1 VAAPVIDMGE
11 FDLIKRYFDRPE
23 LRPGP
28 VMALGP
34 GDDCA
39 LLQVP
44 FKHQLSVSSD
54 TFVSGVHFFADMAAS
69 QIAQRCLAASVSDL
83 AAMGATP
90 AWFNLCLTMPS
101 ADESWVDSFSQ
112 GLAAQAKYCA
122 ISLAGGD
129 TTKGPLSIS
138 IHAMGWVPI
147 GQAIT
152 RSGAQIGDVI
162 MVSGSLG
169 DSAAGLQIM
178 QHQRDAVDAL
188 SQRFWNPT
196 PRIAL
201 GQWLRSK
208 ATACLDVSD
217 GLVQDLGHIL
227 TASGCGADLQL
238 QDLPLSTE
246 LQTYA
251 TLSQAHNYALNGGED
266 FELCFTLPPLL
277 LSQAQAY
284 SQLQKLPLTA
294 IGCVSAE
301 LGCRIWNGDKGL
313 FTPPQGYQH
322 F

>member
-1 VAAPVIDMGE
+1 MGE

-23 LRPGP
+23 LRPGLA
-28 VMALGP
+28 MALGP

-39 LLQVP
+39 LLQIP
-44 FKHQLSVSSD
+44 FKHQLAISSD
-54 TFVSGVHFFADMAAS
+54 TFVSGVHFFADMAAN

-101 ADESWVDSFSQ
+101 ANTLWVNSFSE
-112 GLAAQAKYCA
+112 GLAAQAQSCA

-129 TTKGPLSIS
+129 TTQGPLSIS
-138 IHAMGWVPI
+138 IHAMGYVPV

-169 DSAAGLQIM
+169 DSAAGLQVM
-178 QHQRDAVDAL
+178 QGQRNAADPL
-188 SQRFWNPT
+188 SKRFWNPT

-201 GQWLRSK
+201 GQWLRGK
-208 ATACLDVSD
+208 ATACLDISD

-227 TASGCGADLQL
+227 TASGCGADLHMQH
-238 QDLPLSTE
+238 LPLSDE
-246 LQTYA
+246 LLA
-251 TLSQAHNYALNGGED
+251 HVSASQARDYALNGGED
-266 FELCFTLPPLL
+266 FELCFTLPAYLIDE
-277 LSQAQAY
+277 AKAY
-284 SQLQKLPLTA
+284 SKSQSLPLTA
-294 IGCVSAE
+294 IGHTSAE
-301 LGCRIWNGDKGL
+301 LGCRVWHGDQGP

>member
-1 VAAPVIDMGE
+1 MAAQVIDIGE
-11 FDLIKRYFDRPE
+11 FDLIKRYFDRQE

-44 FKHQLSVSSD
+44 FKHHLSVSSD

-112 GLAAQAKYCA
+112 GLAVQAKHCD

-178 QHQRDAVDAL
+178 QHQRDAVDTL

-201 GQWLRSK
+201 GQWLRNK

-246 LQTYA
+246 LQAYA

-266 FELCFTLPPLL
+266 FELCFTLPPHLVI
-277 LSQAQAY
+277 QAKAY
-284 SQLQKLPLTA
+284 SQLQNLPLTA

-301 LGCRIWNGDKGL
+301 LGCRIWNGGKGL

>member
-1 VAAPVIDMGE
+1 VTAPVVAMGE

-28 VMALGP
+28 SMALGP

-44 FKHQLSVSSD
+44 FKHELALSSD

-90 AWFNLCLTMPS
+90 AWFNLCLTIPS
-101 ADESWVDSFSQ
+101 ADEAWVSSFSQ
-112 GLAAQAKYCA
+112 GLAVQAQACA

-138 IHAMGWVPI
+138 IHAMGWVPV
-147 GQAIT
+147 GQAIK
-152 RSGAQIGDVI
+152 RSGALVGDVI

-169 DSAAGLQIM
+169 DSAAGLQVM
-178 QHQRDAVDAL
+178 GQQRDALGTL

-201 GQWLRSK
+201 GQWLRNK
-208 ATACLDVSD
+208 ATACLDISD

-227 TASGCGADLQL
+227 SASGCGADLQL
-238 QDLPLSTE
+238 HDLPLSAE
-246 LQTYA
+246 LKA
-251 TLSQAHNYALNGGED
+251 HVLLDQARDYALNGGED
-266 FELCFTLPPLL
+266 FELCFTLPSHLVA
-277 LSQAQAY
+277 QAQTYA
-284 SQLQKLPLTA
+284 QLQKLPLTA
-294 IGCVSAE
+294 IGRTSGE
-301 LGCRIWNGDKGL
+301 LGCRIWDGDKGL

>member
-1 VAAPVIDMGE
+1 MTIIGE

-28 VMALGP
+28 AMALGP

-39 LLQVP
+39 LLQLP
-44 FKHQLSVSSD
+44 PNHQLCVSSD
-54 TFVSGVHFFADMAAS
+54 TFVSGVHFFADMSAS

-101 ADESWVDSFSQ
+101 ADAPWMDSFSQ
-112 GLAAQAKYCA
+112 GLAAKAGACM

-129 TTKGPLSIS
+129 TTCGPLTIS
-138 IHAMGWVPI
+138 IHAMGWVPV

-152 RSGAQIGDVI
+152 RSGAKIGNVI

-169 DSAAGLQIM
+169 DSAGGLTIM
-178 QHQRDAVDAL
+178 QQQRDASDLL
-188 SQRFWNPT
+188 SQRFYNPT
-196 PRIAL
+196 PRIDL
-201 GQWLRSK
+201 GHWLRGK

-227 TASGCGADLQL
+227 KASGCGADLNL
-238 QDLPLSTE
+238 ADLPLSGA
-246 LQTYA
+246 LRA
-251 TLSQAHNYALNGGED
+251 HVPLNQAQDYALNGGED
-266 FELCFTLPPLL
+266 FELCFTLPAELVNE
-277 LSQAQAY
+277 AQAY
-284 SQLQKLPLTA
+284 AAAQNLPLTV
-294 IGCVSAE
+294 IGRITDT
-301 LGCRIWNGDKGL
+301 LGCRIWNSNGSL
-313 FTPPQGYQH
+313 YTAPQGYQH

>member
-1 VAAPVIDMGE
+1 MGE
-11 FDLIKRYFDRPE
+11 FDLIKRFFDIPE

-28 VMALGP
+28 TMALGP

-44 FKHQLSVSSD
+44 FKHELAVSSD

-101 ADESWVDSFSQ
+101 ADEAWVRSFSQ
-112 GLAAQAKYCA
+112 GLAAQAQACA

-138 IHAMGWVPI
+138 IHVMGWVPL

-152 RSGAQIGDVI
+152 RSGAGIGDVI

-169 DSAAGLQIM
+169 DSAAGLQLM
-178 QHQRDAVDAL
+178 QHQRDAADDL
-188 SQRFWNPT
+188 SKRFWNPT

-201 GQWLRSK
+201 GQWLRNK

-227 TASGCGADLQL
+227 SASGCGADLQL
-238 QDLPLSTE
+238 HDLPLSVE
-246 LQTYA
+246 LTSHVS
-251 TLSQAHNYALNGGED
+251 LIQARDYALNGGED
-266 FELCFTLPPLL
+266 FELCFTLPSHLVT
-277 LSQAQAY
+277 QAQAY
-284 SQLQKLPLTA
+284 SKLKNLPLTA
-294 IGCVSAE
+294 IGHTSTT
-301 LGCRIWNGDKGL
+301 LGCRIWAGDKGL
-313 FTPPQGYQH
+313 FVPPKGYQH

>member
-1 VAAPVIDMGE
+1 MNAMGE

-28 VMALGP
+28 AMALGP

-44 FKHQLSVSSD
+44 FKHQLAVSSD
-54 TFVSGVHFFADMAAS
+54 TFVAGVHFFADMAAH

-90 AWFNLCLTMPS
+90 AWFNLCLTMPN
-101 ADESWVDSFSQ
+101 ANAAWVEGFSE
-112 GLAAQAKYCA
+112 GLAAQAQACG

-129 TTKGPLSIS
+129 TTQGALSIS

-147 GQAIT
+147 GQAMT

-169 DSAAGLQIM
+169 DSAAGLQVM
-178 QHQRDAVDAL
+178 QHHREAICEL

-201 GQWLRSK
+201 GQWLRNK
-208 ATACLDVSD
+208 ATACLDISD

-227 TASGCGADLQL
+227 AASGCGADLQL
-238 QDLPLSTE
+238 QDIPLSSA
-246 LQTYA
+246 LQAYT
-251 TLSQAHNYALNGGED
+251 TQSQARDYALNGGED
-266 FELCFTLPPLL
+266 FELCFTLPAHLVGA
-277 LSQAQAY
+277 AQAY
-284 SQLQKLPLTA
+284 SHSHNLALTA
-294 IGCVSAE
+294 IGHTSAE
-301 LGCRIWNGDKGL
+301 LGCRVWHGDQGL
-313 FTPPQGYQH
+313 VTAPQGYQH

>member
-1 VAAPVIDMGE
+1 MGE

-23 LRPGP
+23 LRPGSA
-28 VMALGP
+28 MALGP

-44 FKHQLSVSSD
+44 FKHQLAVSSD
-54 TFVSGVHFFADMAAS
+54 TFVSGVHFFADMPAN

-101 ADESWVDSFSQ
+101 ADAAWVDSFSQ
-112 GLAAQAKYCA
+112 GLTVQAQACA

-129 TTKGPLSIS
+129 TTQGPLSIS
-138 IHAMGWVPI
+138 IHAMGWVPV

-178 QHQRDAVDAL
+178 QRQHGASDTL
-188 SQRFWNPT
+188 SNRFWNPT

-201 GQWLRSK
+201 GQWLRNK
-208 ATACLDVSD
+208 ATACLDISD

-227 TASGCGADLQL
+227 TASNCGADLQL
-238 QDLPLSTE
+238 QDLPLSAE
-246 LQTYA
+246 LQSHVSQ
-251 TLSQAHNYALNGGED
+251 SQARDYALNGGED
-266 FELCFTLPPLL
+266 FELCFTLPVHLIAP
-277 LSQAQAY
+277 AQAFAQ
-284 SQLQKLPLTA
+284 SQDLPLTA
-294 IGCVSAE
+294 IGRTSAK
-301 LGCRIWNGDKGL
+301 LGCRIWHGDGGL
-313 FTPPQGYQH
+313 FTAPQGYQH

>member
-1 VAAPVIDMGE
+1 MGE
-11 FDLIKRYFDRPE
+11 FDLIKLYFDRPE
-23 LRPGP
+23 LRPGAG
-28 VMALGP
+28 MALGP

-44 FKHQLSVSSD
+44 LKHQLAVTSD
-54 TFVSGVHFFADMAAS
+54 TFVAGVHFFADMAAD
-69 QIAQRCLAASVSDL
+69 QIAQRSLAASVSDL

-101 ADESWVDSFSQ
+101 ADAVWVSCFSE
-112 GLAAQAKYCA
+112 GLATQAQACA

-129 TTKGPLSIS
+129 TTHGPLCIS

-152 RSGAQIGDVI
+152 RGGAQVDDVI

-178 QHQRDAVDAL
+178 QQKGDVLHTL

-196 PRIAL
+196 PRIGL
-201 GQWLRSK
+201 GQWLRNK
-208 ATACLDVSD
+208 ATACLDISD

-227 TASGCGADLQL
+227 AASGCGADIQL
-238 QDLPLSTE
+238 QDLPLSAA
-246 LQTYA
+246 LQTHA
-251 TLSQAHNYALNGGED
+251 PQSQAWNFALSGGED
-266 FELCFTLPPLL
+266 FELCFTLPAHFVAA
-277 LSQAQAY
+277 AQAY
-284 SQLQKLPLTA
+284 SLTHNLPLTV
-294 IGCVSAE
+294 IGRTSAE
-301 LGCRIWNGDKGL
+301 LGCRIWNEAGGL
-313 FTPPQGYQH
+313 VTATQGYQH

>member
-1 VAAPVIDMGE
+1 MAAPVIDMGE

>member
-1 VAAPVIDMGE
+1 MGE

-28 VMALGP
+28 AMALGP

-44 FKHQLSVSSD
+44 FKHQLAVSSD
-54 TFVSGVHFFADMAAS
+54 TFVSGVHFFADMAAN

-90 AWFNLCLTMPS
+90 AWFNLCLTMPN
-101 ADESWVDSFSQ
+101 ANPAWVNSFSE
-112 GLAAQAKYCA
+112 GLAAQAQACA

-129 TTKGPLSIS
+129 TTQGPLSIS
-138 IHAMGWVPI
+138 IHAMGWVPV

-152 RSGAQIGDVI
+152 RSGAQVGDVI

-178 QHQRDAVDAL
+178 QQQRDALDTL
-188 SQRFWNPT
+188 SKRFWNPT

-201 GQWLRSK
+201 GQWLRNK
-208 ATACLDVSD
+208 ATACLDISD

-227 TASGCGADLQL
+227 TASGCGADLHL
-238 QDLPLSTE
+238 QDVPLSAE
-246 LQTYA
+246 LRA
-251 TLSQAHNYALNGGED
+251 HVSPSQAIDYALNGGED
-266 FELCFTLPPLL
+266 FELCFTLPPHLIAE
-277 LSQAQAY
+277 AQAY
-284 SQLQKLPLTA
+284 SQSQNLPLTA
-294 IGCVSAE
+294 IGHISAE
-301 LGCRIWNGDKGL
+301 LGCRIWQADEAL
-313 FTPPQGYQH
+313 YTPSQGYQH

>member
-1 VAAPVIDMGE
+1 MDE
-11 FDLIKRYFDRPE
+11 FDLIKRFFDRPE

-28 VMALGP
+28 KMALGP

-44 FKHQLSVSSD
+44 FKHELAVTSD
-54 TFVSGVHFFADMAAS
+54 TFVSDVHFFADMAAS

-90 AWFNLCLTMPS
+90 AWFNLCLTMPR
-101 ADESWVDSFSQ
+101 ADEAWVSSFSQ
-112 GLAAQAKYCA
+112 GLSVQAQACA

-138 IHAMGWVPI
+138 IHVMGWVPL

-152 RSGAQIGDVI
+152 RSGAQVGDVI

-169 DSAAGLQIM
+169 DSAAGLQLM
-178 QHQRDAVDAL
+178 QKQRNVSGTL
-188 SQRFWNPT
+188 SNRFWNPT

-201 GQWLRSK
+201 GQWLRNK
-208 ATACLDVSD
+208 ATACLDISD

-227 TASGCGADLQL
+227 TASHCGADLQL
-238 QDLPLSTE
+238 NKLPLSAA
-246 LQTYA
+246 LKSHVS
-251 TLSQAHNYALNGGED
+251 LSQARDYALNGGED
-266 FELCFTLPPLL
+266 FELCFTLPPHLV
-277 LSQAQAY
+277 AEAHAY
-284 SQLQKLPLTA
+284 SKLHNLPLTA
-294 IGCVSAE
+294 IGHTSQQ
-301 LGCRIWNGDKGL
+301 LGCRIWDGDSGL
-313 FTPPQGYQH
+313 FTPPPGYQH

>member
-1 VAAPVIDMGE
+1 MGE

-39 LLQVP
+39 LLEVP

-69 QIAQRCLAASVSDL
+69 KIAQRCLAASVSDL

-112 GLAAQAKYCA
+112 GLAVQAKHCA

-178 QHQRDAVDAL
+178 QHQRDAEDAL

-201 GQWLRSK
+201 GQWLRNR

-227 TASGCGADLQL
+227 KASGCGADLQL

-246 LQTYA
+246 LQA
-251 TLSQAHNYALNGGED
+251 HAALSRAHNYALNGGED
-266 FELCFTLPPLL
+266 FELCFTLPPHLV
-277 LSQAQAY
+277 SQAQAY

-294 IGCVSAE
+294 IGFVSAE
-301 LGCRIWNGDKGL
+301 LGCRIWNGGKGL

>member
-1 VAAPVIDMGE
+1 MGE

-23 LRPGP
+23 LRPGSAL
-28 VMALGP
+28 ALGP

-44 FKHQLSVSSD
+44 FKHQLAVSSD
-54 TFVSGVHFFADMAAS
+54 TFVSGVHFFADMAAN

-101 ADESWVDSFSQ
+101 ANTVWVNSFSE
-112 GLAAQAKYCA
+112 GLAVQAQACA

-129 TTKGPLSIS
+129 TTQGPLSIS
-138 IHAMGWVPI
+138 IHAMGYVPV

-152 RSGAQIGDVI
+152 RSGAEIGDVI

-178 QHQRDAVDAL
+178 QQQRGAL
-188 SQRFWNPT
+188 DTLSKRFWNPT

-201 GQWLRSK
+201 GQWLRNK
-208 ATACLDVSD
+208 ATACLDISD

-227 TASGCGADLQL
+227 TASGCGADLHIKN
-238 QDLPLSTE
+238 LPLSDE
-246 LQTYA
+246 LLAYVSA
-251 TLSQAHNYALNGGED
+251 NQAQDYALNGGED
-266 FELCFTLPPLL
+266 FELCFTLPPHLIT
-277 LSQAQAY
+277 QAQAY
-284 SQLQKLPLTA
+284 SQAQDIPLTV
-294 IGCVSAE
+294 IGSVSAE
-301 LGCRIWNGDKGL
+301 LGCRIWQADEAPY
-313 FTPPQGYQH
+313 TPPQGYQH